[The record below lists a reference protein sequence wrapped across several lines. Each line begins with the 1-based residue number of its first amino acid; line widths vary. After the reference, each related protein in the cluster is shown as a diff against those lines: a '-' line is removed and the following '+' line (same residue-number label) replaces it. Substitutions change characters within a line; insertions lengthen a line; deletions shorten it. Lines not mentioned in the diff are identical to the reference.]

1 MKEAARKAAGAK
13 SVRISV
19 VRTVDDLMQVFA
31 VRAQV
36 YVAEQDCP
44 YVEEFDGND
53 LSGATHLIARLGNE
67 PVATMRVRWF
77 AGFAKFERIC
87 VLSKFRGA
95 AAAERLVDYGC
106 RMAARKGYAKVLV
119 HANQRLVTHWER
131 VAQMRLRPGRP
142 MFAFSQLGFVEMER
156 DLPRDPNALSID
168 SAPLILIRPEGD
180 WDRPGVLDASAA
192 RVGGAGQR

>member
-1 MKEAARKAAGAK
+1 MKAPRKTAGALK
-13 SVRISV
+13 ISV

-53 LSGATHLIARLGNE
+53 IAGATHLIARDGSE
-67 PVATMRVRWF
+67 PVATMRIRWF
-77 AGFAKFERIC
+77 ANFAKFERIC
-87 VLSKFRGA
+87 VRSKFRGVSA
-95 AAAERLVDYGC
+95 ADRLVEFGC

-119 HANQRLVTHWER
+119 HANQRLVGHWER
-131 VAQMRLRPGRP
+131 VAQMKPRAGRP
-142 MFAFSQLGFVEMER
+142 VFEYSQLSFVEMER

-168 SAPLILIRPEGD
+168 SAPLQLVRPEGD
-180 WDRPGVLDASAA
+180 WDRPGVLDISSTQANRA
-192 RVGGAGQR
+192 RKR